1 LLPYVQPLP
10 GRHSDGGYFVPESSD
25 LAAPSPGVSPPHELA
40 QAAQDSQNTPAR
52 IKVNVNRAVV
62 PVVVRDKQGHV
73 VGDLKK
79 ADFQVF
85 DNGKTVAIWIDG

>member
-1 LLPYVQPLP
+1 
-10 GRHSDGGYFVPESSD
+10 
-25 LAAPSPGVSPPHELA
+25 
-40 QAAQDSQNTPAR
+40 
-52 IKVNVNRAVV
+52 VNVNRAVV